1 MQRRSPIT
9 LNMPVFSRSLRTAFL
24 LVLLLP
30 ALRAFAA
37 TPSDQRS
44 ALEIFD
50 AALAKFEADRVALRR
65 WQYRQ
70 TLRTHQFDKAGK
82 VTAKGMWQSIV
93 RPGDPRPLEYTAESM
108 EGRLSFFKAGAEE
121 PRSDGASPAPQKP
134 KAAAS
139 DHDEKNQAESA
150 VEAVRKYN
158 LRDRYIWKRLPNDT
172 AAGES
177 AYVIA
182 FEPKPNQNTRTRE
195 ERFFGQLTG
204 KLWVSR
210 SDFTVL
216 KAEASLRAPAQL
228 FWVIAR
234 VTKFRVNYRVD
245 SAPGVNRLLRPSRAT
260 AQTVVSFPFYE
271 VKQRHWLTMDHFEP
285 RTPRGSHKPA
295 SGSTQAG
302 ADDAR

>member
-1 MQRRSPIT
+1 MGGRSPNHLHMPLALQRLLIT
-9 LNMPVFSRSLRTAFL
+9 LPLLMCAAAASL
-24 LVLLLP
+24 
-30 ALRAFAA
+30 AA
-37 TPSDQRS
+37 TPGEQNPA

-50 AALAKFEADRVALRR
+50 AALAKFEADRVALRK

-70 TLRTHQFDKAGK
+70 TLRTHQYDKAGK
-82 VTAKGMWQSIV
+82 VTAKGVWESIV

-121 PRSDGASPAPQKP
+121 PPAASPSSSATPKP
-134 KAAAS
+134 KASS

-158 LRDRYIWKRLPNDT
+158 LRDRYVWKRLPNDT
-172 AAGES
+172 ASGES

-195 ERFFGQLTG
+195 ERFFGQLAG

-216 KAEASLRAPAQL
+216 KAQASLKAPAQL

-234 VTKFRVNYRVD
+234 VTKFRVTYNLEPD
-245 SAPGVNRLLRPSRAT
+245 TGAGRLFRPSRAT
-260 AQTVVSFPFYE
+260 AETVVSFPFYE
-271 VKQRHWLTMDHFEP
+271 VRQRHWLTMDRYEA
-285 RTPRGSHKPA
+285 RTPRGKPRA
-295 SGSTQAG
+295 ELDVGAPVGSGAL
-302 ADDAR
+302 

>member
-1 MQRRSPIT
+1 MGRQPTQGRSPIH
-9 LNMPVFSRSLRTAFL
+9 LNMRLRLTTLLTAISL
-24 LVLLLP
+24 LVP
-30 ALRAFAA
+30 MLRASAA
-37 TPSDQRS
+37 TAAEQRPSG
-44 ALEIFD
+44 LEIFD
-50 AALAKFEADRVALRR
+50 AALAKFEADRVALRK

-70 TLRTHQFDKAGK
+70 TLRTHQFDSAGK
-82 VTAKGMWQSIV
+82 VTAKGMWESIV
-93 RPGDPRPLEYTAESM
+93 RPGDPRSLEYTAESM

-121 PRSDGASPAPQKP
+121 PRSDAPASAGSPKP
-134 KAAAS
+134 KAA

-204 KLWVSR
+204 KIWISR
-210 SDFTVL
+210 ADYTVL
-216 KAEASLRAPAQL
+216 KADAKLRSPAQL

-234 VTKFRVNYRVD
+234 VTKFRVRYNVD
-245 SAPGVNRLLRPSRAT
+245 AEAGANRLLRGSKAT
-260 AQTVVSFPFYE
+260 AETVVAFPFYE
-271 VKQRHWLTMDHFEP
+271 VRQRHWLTMDRFEP
-285 RTPRGSHKPA
+285 RTPRGSNSATAKPA
-295 SGSTQAG
+295 P
-302 ADDAR
+302 

>member
-1 MQRRSPIT
+1 MHIRFALCILVP
-9 LNMPVFSRSLRTAFL
+9 LVTAL
-24 LVLLLP
+24 GS
-30 ALRAFAA
+30 AA
-37 TPSDQRS
+37 AAPPEQKPT

-70 TLRTHQFDKAGK
+70 TLRTQQYDRAGNI
-82 VTAKGMWQSIV
+82 TAKGMWESIV

-121 PRSDGASPAPQKP
+121 PRPDGSAPEPGKS
-134 KAAAS
+134 KGAGD

-150 VEAVRKYN
+150 VEAIRKYN
-158 LRDRYIWKRLPNDT
+158 LRDRYNWKRLANET
-172 AAGES
+172 AAGEG

-182 FEPKPNQNTRTRE
+182 FEPKATQNTRTRE
-195 ERFFGQLTG
+195 ERFFAQLTG

-210 SDFTVL
+210 ADFTVL

-234 VTKFRVNYRVD
+234 VTKFRVTYHIEPD
-245 SAPGVNRLLRPSRAT
+245 PGVPRLLRRSKAT
-260 AQTVVSFPFYE
+260 AQTVVAFPFYE
-271 VKQRHWLTMDHFEP
+271 VRQRHWLTMDRFEP
-285 RTPRGSHKPA
+285 RTPRGAQSSA
-295 SGSTQAG
+295 SR
-302 ADDAR
+302 ARD

>member
-1 MQRRSPIT
+1 MPSPLQT
-9 LNMPVFSRSLRTAFL
+9 LLTTLALLSLA
-24 LVLLLP
+24 
-30 ALRAFAA
+30 AAGSFAA
-37 TPSDQRS
+37 TAADQNPA

-50 AALAKFEADRVALRR
+50 AALAKFEADRVALRK

-70 TLRTHQFDKAGK
+70 TLRTQQYDKAGK
-82 VTAKGMWQSIV
+82 VTAKGVWESIV

-121 PRSDGASPAPQKP
+121 P
-134 KAAAS
+134 AAAS
-139 DHDEKNQAESA
+139 PSASATPKPKGSTDHDETNQAESA

-177 AYVIA
+177 AYVVG

-195 ERFFGQLTG
+195 ERFFGQLAG

-216 KAEASLRAPAQL
+216 KAQASLKAPAQL

-234 VTKFRVNYRVD
+234 VTKFRVRYNVEPD
-245 SAPGVNRLLRPSRAT
+245 TGAGRLFRPSRAT
-260 AQTVVSFPFYE
+260 AETVVSFPFYE
-271 VKQRHWLTMDHFEP
+271 VRQRHWLTMDRYEA
-285 RTPRGSHKPA
+285 RTPRGKSRAQPGA
-295 SGSTQAG
+295 TTAGGSGAF
-302 ADDAR
+302 

>member
-1 MQRRSPIT
+1 RGRSPIH
-9 LNMPVFSRSLRTAFL
+9 LNMPLALQRLLSTLPLL
-24 LVLLLP
+24 LV
-30 ALRAFAA
+30 AVAASFAA
-37 TPSDQRS
+37 TAAEQTPA

-50 AALAKFEADRVALRR
+50 AALAKFEADRVALRK

-70 TLRTHQFDKAGK
+70 TLRTQQYDSSGK
-82 VTAKGMWQSIV
+82 VTAKGVWESIV
-93 RPGDPRPLEYTAESM
+93 RPGDPRSLEYTAESM

-121 PRSDGASPAPQKP
+121 PRPAAPSTAPSP
-134 KAAAS
+134 KARARA

-158 LRDRYIWKRLPNDT
+158 LRDRYVWKRLPNDT
-172 AAGES
+172 ASGES

-210 SDFTVL
+210 SDYTVL
-216 KAEASLRAPAQL
+216 RAEARLRAPAQL

-234 VTKFRVNYRVD
+234 VTKFRVNYNVEPD
-245 SAPGVNRLLRPSRAT
+245 TGAGRLFRRSKAT
-260 AQTVVSFPFYE
+260 AQTVVAFPFYE
-271 VKQRHWLTMDHFEP
+271 VRQRHWLTMDRYEP
-285 RTPRGSHKPA
+285 RTPHGSH
-295 SGSTQAG
+295 SGS
-302 ADDAR
+302 ARPAQ

>member
-1 MQRRSPIT
+1 MSAPRLSVAI
-9 LNMPVFSRSLRTAFL
+9 
-24 LVLLLP
+24 LLLSAVCTVAAPP
-30 ALRAFAA
+30 A
-37 TPSDQRS
+37 DQKPTG
-44 ALEIFD
+44 LEIFD
-50 AALAKFEADRVALRR
+50 AALAKFEADRVALRK

-82 VTAKGMWQSIV
+82 VTAKGMWESIV

-121 PRSDGASPAPQKP
+121 PRPDGSAPPASKP
-134 KAAAS
+134 KAGS

-158 LRDRYIWKRLPNDT
+158 LRDRYIWKRLPNET

-204 KLWVSR
+204 KMWVSR
-210 SDFTVL
+210 LDNTVL
-216 KAEASLRAPAQL
+216 KARASLRAPAQL
-228 FWVIAR
+228 FWIIAR
-234 VTKFRVNYRVD
+234 VTKFRVTYDVEPD
-245 SAPGVNRLLRPSRAT
+245 PGVPRLLRRSKAT
-260 AQTVVSFPFYE
+260 AETVVAFPFYE
-271 VKQRHWLTMDHFEP
+271 VRQRHWLTMDHFEP
-285 RTPRGSHKPA
+285 RTPRGSRK
-295 SGSTQAG
+295 SGSG
-302 ADDAR
+302 ARQTDSADES

>member
-1 MQRRSPIT
+1 
-9 LNMPVFSRSLRTAFL
+9 MPVLLSVSRLCLAGL
-24 LVLLLP
+24 LVSAMRTLGAP
-30 ALRAFAA
+30 APEQKP
-37 TPSDQRS
+37 T

-50 AALAKFEADRVALRR
+50 AALAKFEADRVALRK

-70 TLRTHQFDKAGK
+70 TLRTHQFDRAGK
-82 VTAKGMWQSIV
+82 VTAKGMWESIV

-121 PRSDGASPAPQKP
+121 PHPDAPASSTPKP
-134 KAAAS
+134 KGTS

-172 AAGES
+172 ASGEP

-210 SDFTVL
+210 TDFTVL
-216 KAEASLRAPAQL
+216 KADASLKAPAQL

-234 VTKFRVNYRVD
+234 VTKFRVRYNVD
-245 SAPGVNRLLRPSRAT
+245 PDTGVGRLFRRSRAT
-260 AQTVVSFPFYE
+260 AETVVSFPFYE
-271 VKQRHWLTMDHFEP
+271 VRQRHWLTMDRYEP
-285 RTPRGSHKPA
+285 RTPRGKPRAEIDLAPSA
-295 SGSTQAG
+295 SSEAL
-302 ADDAR
+302 

>member
-1 MQRRSPIT
+1 MLMLSA
-9 LNMPVFSRSLRTAFL
+9 LTAL
-24 LVLLLP
+24 GASAP
-30 ALRAFAA
+30 EQKRA
-37 TPSDQRS
+37 P
-44 ALEIFD
+44 LEIFD
-50 AALAKFEADRVALRR
+50 AALEKFEADRVALRK

-70 TLRTHQFDKAGK
+70 TLRTHQFDRAGK
-82 VTAKGMWQSIV
+82 VTAKGVWESIV

-121 PRSDGASPAPQKP
+121 PRPGADASPAPKRKP
-134 KAAAS
+134 AS

-204 KLWVSR
+204 RLWVSR
-210 SDFTVL
+210 IDFTVL
-216 KAEASLRAPAQL
+216 KAEARLRAPAQL
-228 FWVIAR
+228 FWIIAR
-234 VTKFRVNYRVD
+234 VTKFRVRYNVESD
-245 SAPGVNRLLRPSRAT
+245 PGANRLLRTSKAT
-260 AQTVVSFPFYE
+260 ADTVVAFPFYE
-271 VKQRHWLTMDHFEP
+271 VRQRHWLTMDRFEP
-285 RTPRGSHKPA
+285 RTPRGSHRAAPKP
-295 SGSTQAG
+295 TP
-302 ADDAR
+302 